1 MTIMTFKLRDSAHIQ
16 GLPKWNARIYKGEK
30 FLYTPEEFFG
40 ETEEEAKLK
49 ARKFLREI
57 SQTDYQARMAELKP
71 VSIKASDPAINES
84 HHFAGKVWMRH
95 PVHGFKRVDPS
106 EVSGLEWVGWAK
118 RGPRS
123 GIPKR
128 SAADRMS
135 EIEE

>member
-30 FLYTPEEFFG
+30 FLYTPDEFFG

-71 VSIKASDPAINES
+71 ASIKASEPSYNDS
-84 HHFAGKVWMRH
+84 HHFAGKVWMHH
-95 PVHGFKRVDPS
+95 PAQGFKRVDP
-106 EVSGLEWVGWAK
+106 EQVNGMLGWGWVK

-123 GIPKR
+123 KV
-128 SAADRMS
+128 
-135 EIEE
+135 E